1 MFNHISNLL
10 KSSKYS
16 TQNNFKANLKIID
29 LAVYKFLSSKVPDE
43 IYKERVKKKKTDSV
57 TKMSLNHRKR

>member
-43 IYKERVKKKKTDSV
+43 IYKERVNKKKTDSV
-57 TKMSLNHRKR
+57 TKMSLNNRKR